1 MLLLCLP
8 MATQP
13 QLEAGGR
20 ETPVTADL
28 LAEQANM
35 ALMQSAPEGS
45 LPQSQ
50 MARPEFACL
59 PISLDVAVPFP
70 GFRVRDL
77 ITLEPGQVIETEWA
91 SGEDMPLSAGRV
103 QLVWTEFE
111 VVDQRI
117 AVRVTRMV

>member
-1 MLLLCLP
+1 